1 MSNSFEEI
9 IQPFNI
15 DSDTFYMKKTLQI
28 PISLDIMNYNYYIKL
43 LQVQFSN
50 VVPNVDSAL
59 YVKNGLSPAVKVV
72 DVGIYEMTQLCDA
85 YNALGLGTLEYIS
98 NIGKCKLT
106 NDTGNTLN
114 FVNQGV
120 SDFLTSER
128 IGFDASQLTSV
139 SNGAEV
145 IGNHVVII
153 QDYNYF
159 VLTSDNI
166 IGNTMTAKSNQETF
180 EITNVL
186 WTFSSAMKPLQFKTW
201 TAIMPILFKVE
212 TPSFQYIT
220 FELRDGNGNRLN
232 NIVAQ
237 SDFHIDCQLIR
248 QRKL

>member
-1 MSNSFEEI
+1 MSNAFEEI
-9 IQPFNI
+9 IQPFNL
-15 DSDTFYMKKTLQI
+15 DSSTFYMKKTLQI

-50 VVPNVDSAL
+50 VVPNVEQAL
-59 YVKNGLSPAVKVV
+59 YVKDGLNAAVKVV
-72 DVGIYEMTQLCDA
+72 DVGIYDMNGLCSA
-85 YNALGLGTLEYIS
+85 FNALGLGTLEYNS
-98 NIGKCKLT
+98 STGKCKLT

-114 FVNQGV
+114 FVNQGA

-128 IGFDASQLTSV
+128 IGFDAAQLTTVAIS
-139 SNGAEV
+139 GEV
-145 IGNHVVII
+145 IANHVVVI

-159 VLTSDNI
+159 ILTSDNI
-166 IGNTMTAKSNQETF
+166 IGNTMTAKSNQDTF

-220 FELRDGNGNRLN
+220 FEMRDGNGNKLDT
-232 NIVAQ
+232 IVAQ
-237 SDFHIDCQLIR
+237 SDFHVDCQLVR